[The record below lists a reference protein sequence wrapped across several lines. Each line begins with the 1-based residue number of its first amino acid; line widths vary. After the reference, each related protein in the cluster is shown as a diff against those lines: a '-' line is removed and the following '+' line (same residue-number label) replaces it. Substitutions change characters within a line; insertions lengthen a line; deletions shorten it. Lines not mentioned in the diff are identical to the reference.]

1 MRRFAVDL
9 LGGPGDRLTVSADV
23 AHHLV
28 DVCRARPGQAI
39 VVFDGAGHQA
49 TAVLR
54 ELGPPVVVEQQS
66 AASRSAPDVPLW
78 ALVAVVK
85 GNAMEHALRMGTE
98 AGVTHFLP
106 CLTARTVPKGDRH
119 ERWQRV
125 VQGAAAQCG
134 RADVPTLFALAP
146 LDEQVALLPPGLTRF
161 VAAPGAA
168 RAEAS
173 GPAAF
178 AIGPEG
184 GWAQAELASLL
195 EAGWQPLGL
204 GSWVL
209 RADTAVAVAAAM
221 LASGE

>member
-125 VQGAAAQCG
+125 VQGAAA
-134 RADVPTLFALAP
+134 RLA
-146 LDEQVALLPPGLTRF
+146 
-161 VAAPGAA
+161 
-168 RAEAS
+168 
-173 GPAAF
+173 
-178 AIGPEG
+178 
-184 GWAQAELASLL
+184 
-195 EAGWQPLGL
+195 
-204 GSWVL
+204 
-209 RADTAVAVAAAM
+209 TA
-221 LASGE
+221 